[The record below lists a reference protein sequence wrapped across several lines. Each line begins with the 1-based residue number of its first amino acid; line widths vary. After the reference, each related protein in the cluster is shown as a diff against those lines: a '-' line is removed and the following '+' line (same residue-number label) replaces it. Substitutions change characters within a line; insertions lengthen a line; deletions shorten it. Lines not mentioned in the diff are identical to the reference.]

1 MGQVPRRDQAPQS
14 DEDSYYGTQR
24 AGKSLLK
31 NLKGH
36 QRKVATLRASLIAR
50 GD

>member
-24 AGKSLLK
+24 AGKSYYNESK
-31 NLKGH
+31 
-36 QRKVATLRASLIAR
+36 RAIKEK
-50 GD
+50 